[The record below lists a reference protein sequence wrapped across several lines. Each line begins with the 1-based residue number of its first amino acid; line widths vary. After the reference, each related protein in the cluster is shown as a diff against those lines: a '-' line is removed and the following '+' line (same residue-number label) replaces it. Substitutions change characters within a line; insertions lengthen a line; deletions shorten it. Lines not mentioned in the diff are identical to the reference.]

1 MNSRLQQDPAGG
13 DTTNITRFLRPLNFK
28 YTYFG
33 IQDTGTTGSVIRIIV
48 RYEVCPG
55 RVEGLVI
62 YPEVPQ
68 PVQGSTQPTIRN
80 AHCAEHAHGTTS
92 LATFAHSDGRCVQD
106 VHCDCDAGYEEVINS
121 THSSCVGKGTKH

>member
-1 MNSRLQQDPAGG
+1 MNSRLPQDLAGG
-13 DTTNITRFLRPLNFK
+13 DTTIVRRFLRSPNFN

-33 IQDTGTTGSVIRIIV
+33 IQDIGTTGNIIRIIFYYV
-48 RYEVCPG
+48 VCSG
-55 RVEGLVI
+55 RVEGLVT
-62 YPEVPQ
+62 YPEVPH
-68 PVQGSTQPTIRN
+68 PVQGSSQPTIRN
-80 AHCAEHAHGTTS
+80 AYCAEHAHSATP